1 MLSIRDRLAQIRTK
15 ISEAEYRYGRSPGS
29 VSLLAVSKSQPL
41 DRIQQAIACG
51 QRLLGENYL
60 QQAQDKISKLHNSDL
75 EWHFIG
81 AIQANKT
88 RHIAQLFQWVHSVD
102 RLKIATRLNNQRPT
116 TLPPLDLCLQVNVS
130 EEPSKAGVRLE
141 RLPELAEQIA
151 ALSRLRLRGLMA
163 IPFPSTSTHDQR
175 HNFALLREA
184 LEGINNRGF
193 QLDTLSMGMSN
204 DMEAAIAEGATM
216 VRIGTAVFGPRPQK
230 IERH

>member
-15 ISEAEYRYGRSPGS
+15 ISETEYRYGRSPGS

-51 QRLLGENYL
+51 QQLFGENYL
-60 QQAQDKISKLHNSDL
+60 QQAQDKINKLHNSDL
-75 EWHFIG
+75 QWHFIG

-102 RLKIATRLNNQRPT
+102 RLKIAIRLNKQRPT

-141 RLPELAEQIA
+141 RLPELVEQIA
-151 ALSRLRLRGLMA
+151 ALPRLRLRGLMA
-163 IPFPSTSTHDQR
+163 IPFPSSSSRDQR

-204 DMEAAIAEGATM
+204 DMEAAIAEGASI
-216 VRIGTAVFGPRPQK
+216 VRIGTAVFGPRPQ
-230 IERH
+230 